1 MPEYR
6 VLVVGTTSDYIDHIR
21 RNFPGRA
28 VFVTDPGERKKA
40 KEARPNP
47 EEEILCQLE
56 NPFPVINA
64 LRTHLKICGIQ
75 AGGVVCYDCESLEL
89 AATIAGELNL
99 PFPSVSSIC
108 NCRNKFLAG
117 RLWEKAGVP
126 CPEAVAVN
134 SLTDAL
140 GFMDRVQAPIILKP
154 MTGSGSELVF
164 QCRNES
170 ECFEAFSLLQ
180 TRLSRHENIR
190 MYQAGNRG
198 REFIAERFVQ
208 GDEYSCDFILA
219 DEKAEIIRIAR
230 KIPDPDGLPG
240 TTLTYVLPVSLPE
253 GSPEPGPILC
263 KAAHALGLKQT
274 VCMADF
280 ILEKGIP
287 CLLEMAPRPGGDCIP
302 RIIEKSSGLDMIG
315 LALDFAERKPLNLPS
330 QWKKLAGVRFFAKKS
345 GIIRQ
350 LDDSRIKADGRVRES
365 HLKVRAGHQ
374 VTLPPDDYDS
384 RILGHVIFS
393 PSQPDD
399 IDHIR
404 TESFELAS
412 KLAIS
417 ISDQLY
423 RYTDT

>member
-6 VLVVGTTSDYIDHIR
+6 LLVVGTTSDYIEHIR

-28 VFVTDPGERKKA
+28 VFVTDPAERSRA
-40 KEARPNP
+40 KESCPNP

-64 LRTHLKICGIQ
+64 LRTHLKTWGIQ
-75 AGGVVCYDCESLEL
+75 ANGVACFDCESLEL
-89 AATIAGELNL
+89 AATLAGELNL
-99 PFPSVSSIC
+99 PFPSVSSIR

-117 RLWEKAGVP
+117 RLWEKAGFP

-164 QCRNES
+164 QCRDES
-170 ECFEAFSLLQ
+170 ECFKAFSLLQ

-190 MYQAGNRG
+190 MYQAGNSG

-253 GSPEPGPILC
+253 GSPEPGHILC
-263 KAAHALGLKQT
+263 KAAHALGLKHT

-280 ILEKGIP
+280 ILENGIP
-287 CLLEMAPRPGGDCIP
+287 RLLEMAPRPGGDCIP

-315 LALDFAERKPLNLPS
+315 LALDFAEGKPLNLPS
-330 QWKKLAGVRFFAKKS
+330 QWEKLAGARLFAKDS
-345 GIIRQ
+345 GFIRH
-350 LDDSRIKADGRVRES
+350 LDDSRIRADSRVLES
-365 HLKVRAGHQ
+365 HLKVCTGHQ

-384 RILGHVIFS
+384 RILGHVIFR
-393 PSQPDD
+393 PSQPENMA
-399 IDHIR
+399 HIR
-404 TESFELAS
+404 TESHELVS
-412 KLAIS
+412 KMRIS
-417 ISDQLY
+417 ISD
-423 RYTDT
+423 